1 MMVLTGLHPATAGAL
16 FQRIVRMGGD
26 GGRLHATTGRKNIL
40 NSLKFRLSYGETGL
54 DESAGRFQYMTT
66 YSYNPYAYVVNG
78 NILPDLQKETWLL
91 RT

>member
-1 MMVLTGLHPATAGAL
+1 MQPLVEK
-16 FQRIVRMGGD
+16 I
-26 GGRLHATTGRKNIL
+26 IL
-40 NSLKFRLSYGETGL
+40 NSLKLRLSYGETGL

-66 YSYNPYAYVVNG
+66 YSYNPYAYVVTE